1 MCDFFFLFFKDV
13 FLHIWTLS
21 PYIDMVLL
29 DSIALDTN
37 VSNILTVL
45 LHGGTPDLLQRL
57 VDSLGAGAPASCSGG
72 SLLSSGLVPVAFTKV
87 MPATAELLRLLL
99 ARARSRVLA
108 EEAAAQARVA
118 ELREELATTRAALAL
133 AESRVSGVSEEAPA
147 APAAPAAPEPE
158 PHKPEE

>member
-1 MCDFFFLFFKDV
+1 
-13 FLHIWTLS
+13 
-21 PYIDMVLL
+21 MVLL

-57 VDSLGAGAPASCSGG
+57 VDSLGAGALAGCSEG
-72 SLLSSGLVPVAFTKV
+72 SLLSSGLVPVAFTEV

-99 ARARSRVLA
+99 ARARSRALA

-133 AESRVSGVSEEAPA
+133 AESRMSGVSEEAPA
-147 APAAPAAPEPE
+147 PCST
-158 PHKPEE
+158 